1 MTTSEDRSL
10 EEKEEEE
17 EEEEV
22 GFPVKGDT
30 RDSRDESGIKIS
42 QR

>member
-22 GFPVKGDT
+22 GFPVKGD
-30 RDSRDESGIKIS
+30 SRDESGIKIS
-42 QR
+42 QW